1 MKVCVVGLGNE
12 CFGDDGIGP
21 ALVRALELEGAEK
34 VIAGIKGLQTA
45 FDVLDCDVVIFVD
58 ASFTLDKDYEL
69 RELEPKEGYDPHS
82 NSPAE
87 ILAFMKSMGFDG
99 KAYVLE
105 IKGEKAC
112 FPCTLSDEVIERGKR
127 AVKELEKLG
136 IKVKGIG
143 EVVAECKGA

>member
-1 MKVCVVGLGNE
+1 MKVCLVGLGNE

-45 FDVLDCDVVIFVD
+45 FDLIDCDEVIFVD

-87 ILAFMKSMGFDG
+87 ILAFMKSMGFKG
-99 KAYVLE
+99 KAHVLE
-105 IKGEKAC
+105 IKGERAC
-112 FPCTLSDEVIERGKR
+112 FPCTLSEEVVERAKE

-143 EVVAECKGA
+143 EIEAECPHA